1 MEEKWGRSHDGNW
14 SLLCWNDLL
23 QIAELIGTEIA
34 VPLWREDG
42 VKILIYI
49 KIIYKY
55 IYFLWLNVSIWI
67 KYNFKKCYS
76 LGNESSDFKV
86 QTWLSALHSPSA
98 CEKRSAGAG
107 LSRLQHLCSL
117 GESVLLSAVGLNKQ
131 VKITTTFILSWKKI
145 QSYSFESLNVF
156 LFLFL
161 FLQMWSVIENVAF

>member
-1 MEEKWGRSHDGNW
+1 MEEKWGRSDDGNW

-42 VKILIYI
+42 VKFLIYI
-49 KIIYKY
+49 KIIYKN

-67 KYNFKKCYS
+67 KYYFKKCYS

-107 LSRLQHLCSL
+107 LVSASTSVQRC
-117 GESVLLSAVGLNKQ
+117 VLLSAVGLNRR

-145 QSYSFESLNVF
+145 QSYCLESLNVF
-156 LFLFL
+156 LFLFFL
-161 FLQMWSVIENVAF
+161 FLQMRSVIENVTF